1 MIHIMLFPFLLIFF
15 LVSGGLDHAKAMQ
28 HDDHVERANAG
39 QRAGHVPHVQSS
51 FRRQGVRQARGLV
64 QGEDRP
70 GAGQPSDE
78 HRQGTARS
86 ADEVS
91 GPGREESPAGDPR
104 EILAGLGDHSQRWEQ
119 DVPGLGP
126 EQSQG
131 ERLRTVLQQQEQRQ
145 PR

>member
-1 MIHIMLFPFLLIFF
+1 
-15 LVSGGLDHAKAMQ
+15 MQ
-28 HDDHVERANAG
+28 HNDHIERANAG
-39 QRAGHVPHVQSS
+39 QRAGYVPHVQSPL
-51 FRRQGVRQARGLV
+51 RRQGVRQARGLV
-64 QGEDRP
+64 QGENRS
-70 GAGQPSDE
+70 GAGQSSDE

-91 GPGREESPAGDPR
+91 GPGREESSASDPR
-104 EILAGLGDHSQRWEQ
+104 EIFAGLGDHSQRWEQ

-131 ERLRTVLQQQEQRQ
+131 ERLCTVLQQQEQRQ